1 MNVADLSKYD
11 EIIIWGASMPPE
23 ETDVPTSH
31 GRAIERLIEILRK
44 KGILNRVIFIVD
56 SNKEFIGKKRL
67 GYSIKSPDEILGYPN
82 ALLIVN
88 TISICAIQNA
98 L

>member
-1 MNVADLSKYD
+1 MKGIYFYRRGVYKRKIMNVADLSKYD

-44 KGILNRVIFIVD
+44 K
-56 SNKEFIGKKRL
+56 
-67 GYSIKSPDEILGYPN
+67 
-82 ALLIVN
+82 
-88 TISICAIQNA
+88 
-98 L
+98 